1 MVHLSAVFFSCFV
14 PSSSSSS
21 SSRVA
26 DDAAQVSSMKVP
38 NAENKPKS
46 KSKSSSTP
54 IVVSHFPINSYL
66 SRL

>member
-1 MVHLSAVFFSCFV
+1 MVHLSAVFSCFV
-14 PSSSSSS
+14 PPSSSSS

-26 DDAAQVSSMKVP
+26 DDAVQASSMKAA

-46 KSKSSSTP
+46 KSKSSRAP
-54 IVVSHFPINSYL
+54 IVVSYFPVNSYM

>member
-1 MVHLSAVFFSCFV
+1 MVHFSAVFSCFV

-26 DDAAQVSSMKVP
+26 DDAVQVSGMKAP
-38 NAENKPKS
+38 NVEKPKS
-46 KSKSSSTP
+46 KPKSSSAP
-54 IVVSHFPINSYL
+54 IVVSYFPMNSYM

>member
-1 MVHLSAVFFSCFV
+1 MVHLSSVLFSCFL

-26 DDAAQVSSMKVP
+26 DDAVQVSSMKAP

-46 KSKSSSTP
+46 KSKSSTAP
-54 IVVSHFPINSYL
+54 IVVSYFPINSYL